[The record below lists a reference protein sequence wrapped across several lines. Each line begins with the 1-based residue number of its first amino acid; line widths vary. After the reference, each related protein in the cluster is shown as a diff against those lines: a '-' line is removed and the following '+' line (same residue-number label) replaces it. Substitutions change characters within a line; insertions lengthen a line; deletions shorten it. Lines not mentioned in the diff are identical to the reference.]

1 MGWAARMVT
10 ALTIKL
16 TWGAAAVLLAAS
28 AMSAP
33 AHAEDP
39 WSILAPPAAP
49 GGAPEI
55 RDQPAATLDFP
66 EPDWSLLDTSNSA
79 EARSSP
85 RQQRAS
91 QASDATTSWTSQDKP
106 DGSTGLSVK
115 QPLLPFWDARIGAD
129 MNVARRS
136 PTMTTSEM
144 LREKYGPDG
153 SPSQSGGTAWAA
165 VTAPGVGSIWDKTAI
180 EARID
185 PGQDQSKLA
194 TSFSKSMPLA
204 GNQYSLTL
212 QNGYNVVQQAGLP
225 VIGFNG
231 RPTRSYETDQ
241 SAKLRLNDTGTSL
254 VAGQSLS
261 TVDDKWLR
269 KVGAE
274 QQVFGGVNISATVS
288 ETLQGPANKSLTA
301 GFKHSW

>member
-1 MGWAARMVT
+1 MT

-16 TWGAAAVLLAAS
+16 TRGAAVALLAAG
-28 AMSAP
+28 AISAP
-33 AHAEDP
+33 ARAQDP
-39 WSILAPPAAP
+39 WSILAPAAAP
-49 GGAPEI
+49 DDAPETH
-55 RDQPAATLDFP
+55 DQPAAVLDLP
-66 EPDWSLLDTSNSA
+66 EPDWSLLDTSTNA
-79 EARSSP
+79 AAKSSP
-85 RQQRAS
+85 RQARAGQS
-91 QASDATTSWTSQDKP
+91 GDATAWTSQNKA
-106 DGSTGLSVK
+106 DGSAALSVK
-115 QPLLPFWDARIGAD
+115 QQLVPFWDARIGAD
-129 MNVARRS
+129 MNVARS
-136 PTMTTSEM
+136 APSMSTSDM
-144 LREKYGPDG
+144 LRQKYGPDG

-194 TSFSKSMPLA
+194 TSLSKSMPLA
-204 GNQYSLTL
+204 GDQYSLTL

-241 SAKLRLNDTGTSL
+241 SAKLRFNETGTSL

-261 TVDDKWLR
+261 TVDEKWLR

-274 QQVFGGVNISATVS
+274 QQIFGGVNISATVS

-301 GFKHSW
+301 GFKHRLVTCW

>member
-1 MGWAARMVT
+1 MMT
-10 ALTIKL
+10 ALTIKT
-16 TWGAAAVLLAAS
+16 TWGAAVLLAAS

-33 AHAEDP
+33 ARAEDP
-39 WSILAPPAAP
+39 WSILAPASASEDAPETFDQPPAA
-49 GGAPEI
+49 
-55 RDQPAATLDFP
+55 LDFP
-66 EPDWSLLDTSNSA
+66 EPDWSLLDTSTSA
-79 EARSSP
+79 TARSTP
-85 RQQRAS
+85 RQQRAWRPG
-91 QASDATTSWTSQDKP
+91 DATGTSWTSQNKP
-106 DGSTGLSVK
+106 DGSAALSVK
-115 QPLLPFWDARIGAD
+115 QRLLPFWDARIGAD

-136 PTMTTSEM
+136 STMTTSEM

-153 SPSQSGGTAWAA
+153 LQSPSGGTAWAA

-231 RPTRSYETDQ
+231 RPIRSYETEQ

-254 VAGQSLS
+254 TAGQSLS

-269 KVGAE
+269 TVGAE
-274 QQVFGGVNISATVS
+274 QQIFGGVNISASVS

-301 GFKHSW
+301 GFRHSW

>member
-1 MGWAARMVT
+1 MVT

-16 TWGAAAVLLAAS
+16 TRAAAVAMVAAG
-28 AMSAP
+28 AISAP
-33 AHAEDP
+33 ARAEDP
-39 WSILAPPAAP
+39 WSILAPATAPAE
-49 GGAPEI
+49 APEPH
-55 RDQPAATLDFP
+55 DQPAAALDLP
-66 EPDWSLLDTSNSA
+66 EPDWSLLDTSTSA
-79 EARSSP
+79 AAKSSP
-85 RQQRAS
+85 REQRGGPSGDISA
-91 QASDATTSWTSQDKP
+91 WTSQNKP
-106 DGSTGLSVK
+106 DGSAALSVK
-115 QPLLPFWDARIGAD
+115 QQLVPFWDARIGAD
-129 MNVARRS
+129 MNVARRAPS
-136 PTMTTSEM
+136 ATTSDM

-153 SPSQSGGTAWAA
+153 SQSQSGGTAWAA

-194 TSFSKSMPLA
+194 TSLSKSMPLA
-204 GNQYSLTL
+204 GDQYSLTL

-241 SAKLRLNDTGTSL
+241 SAKLRFNDTGTSL

-274 QQVFGGVNISATVS
+274 QQIFGGVNISATVS

>member
-1 MGWAARMVT
+1 M
-10 ALTIKL
+10 TIKL
-16 TWGAAAVLLAAS
+16 TWGAAAVLLTAS
-28 AMSAP
+28 ALIAP
-33 AHAEDP
+33 ARALDP
-39 WSILAPPAAP
+39 WSILAPAP
-49 GGAPEI
+49 PPENAPPETV
-55 RDQPAATLDFP
+55 DQPATALDFP
-66 EPDWSLLDTSNSA
+66 EPDWSLLDTGTSA
-79 EARSSP
+79 AAQSSP
-85 RQQRAS
+85 RQQRAG
-91 QASDATTSWTSQDKP
+91 QPGDVTAWTSQNKP
-106 DGSTGLSVK
+106 DGSAALSVK
-115 QPLLPFWDARIGAD
+115 QQLVPFWDARIGAD
-129 MNVARRS
+129 MNVARRAPS
-136 PTMTTSEM
+136 TTASEM

-194 TSFSKSMPLA
+194 TTFSKSMPLA

-254 VAGQSLS
+254 IAGQSLS

-274 QQVFGGVNISATVS
+274 QQIFGGVNISATVS

-301 GFKHSW
+301 GFKRSW

>member
-1 MGWAARMVT
+1 MVA

-16 TWGAAAVLLAAS
+16 TWGAAAVLLTAS
-28 AMSAP
+28 ALIAP
-33 AHAEDP
+33 ARALDP
-39 WSILAPPAAP
+39 WSILAPAPPAEN
-49 GGAPEI
+49 APETV
-55 RDQPAATLDFP
+55 DQPAAALDFP
-66 EPDWSLLDTSNSA
+66 EPDWSLLDTGTSA
-79 EARSSP
+79 AAQSSP
-85 RQQRAS
+85 RQQRAG
-91 QASDATTSWTSQDKP
+91 QPGDVTAWTSQNKP
-106 DGSTGLSVK
+106 DGSAALSVK
-115 QPLLPFWDARIGAD
+115 QQLVPFWDARIGAD
-129 MNVARRS
+129 MNVARRAPS
-136 PTMTTSEM
+136 TTASEM

-194 TSFSKSMPLA
+194 TTFSKSMPLA

-254 VAGQSLS
+254 IAGQSLS

-274 QQVFGGVNISATVS
+274 QQIFGGVNISATVS

-301 GFKHSW
+301 GFKRSW